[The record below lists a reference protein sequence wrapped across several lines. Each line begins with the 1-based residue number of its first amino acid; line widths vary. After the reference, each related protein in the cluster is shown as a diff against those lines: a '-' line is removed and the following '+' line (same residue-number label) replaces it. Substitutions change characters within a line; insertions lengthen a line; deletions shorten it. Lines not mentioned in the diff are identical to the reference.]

1 MTRRRPAAV
10 VGAATDTLTAAATD
24 TAGSKVATV
33 EPTISPKSA
42 AAARKVGAPTLNA
55 VATTRK
61 AASAAAKAA
70 SAAAKSA
77 SAAAKSVPV
86 GADPAAHGAPL
97 PDPQA
102 GAPLPDPAAH
112 GAPLQGSPERPL
124 RVVKERTGT
133 ERRASKRSTADRRKG
148 AASASQVPVVDAD
161 DLGLFEAAVTA
172 LNAGEFQQAESLFL
186 EEAERSLGVVPQRA
200 AIAYRQAALAARRT
214 GNHNGADHWM
224 RLAGREYLHV
234 SEDPKTPLPFVRES
248 ALMAAK
254 CFISVENL
262 QVASKGLRRAQA
274 IEAVLRADEDLMAPA
289 TAGVAGRPT
298 DMKSAGDGPKRE
310 PSARAASLRMAGST
324 DPVPD
329 PGPPG
334 PEVAAA
340 ATRAGGRF
348 VQAWRVLRGR
358 APDGGT

>member
-1 MTRRRPAAV
+1 MVRTTPQIERRSVEFGSRWPFATPIIAVVPVDSQQAQVAWDDDSETVAPTPRSKAQTTRRRAA
-10 VGAATDTLTAAATD
+10 
-24 TAGSKVATV
+24 
-33 EPTISPKSA
+33 
-42 AAARKVGAPTLNA
+42 A
-55 VATTRK
+55 VATASK
-61 AASAAAKAA
+61 AVRAEADAGVTG
-70 SAAAKSA
+70 
-77 SAAAKSVPV
+77 VPV
-86 GADPAAHGAPL
+86 SDAPEPDGGAP
-97 PDPQA
+97 
-102 GAPLPDPAAH
+102 
-112 GAPLQGSPERPL
+112 GSPQRPL
-124 RVVKERTGT
+124 RVVKERSGT
-133 ERRASKRSTADRRKG
+133 ERRANKRSTAERRKG
-148 AASASQVPVVDAD
+148 SASTSTAPAVDAD

-289 TAGVAGRPT
+289 AAGVAGRPT
-298 DMKSAGDGPKRE
+298 DTKSVGDDPKRE
-310 PSARAASLRMAGST
+310 PSARAASLRMTGSA
-324 DPVPD
+324 DPEPN
-329 PGPPG
+329 PGHSG
-334 PEVAAA
+334 PEAAA
-340 ATRAGGRF
+340 GAPRAGGRF

>member
-1 MTRRRPAAV
+1 MAWDDSEAVTPTPRSKAPTTRRRAA
-10 VGAATDTLTAAATD
+10 
-24 TAGSKVATV
+24 
-33 EPTISPKSA
+33 
-42 AAARKVGAPTLNA
+42 A
-55 VATTRK
+55 VATAPK
-61 AASAAAKAA
+61 AVPAESAAGVANG
-70 SAAAKSA
+70 
-77 SAAAKSVPV
+77 PV
-86 GADPAAHGAPL
+86 SNAPAHDEPAP
-97 PDPQA
+97 
-102 GAPLPDPAAH
+102 
-112 GAPLQGSPERPL
+112 GSSQRPL

-133 ERRASKRSTADRRKG
+133 ERRANKRSTADRRKG
-148 AASASQVPVVDAD
+148 AASASQVPAVDAD

-289 TAGVAGRPT
+289 AAGVAGRPT
-298 DMKSAGDGPKRE
+298 DTKSVGDGPKRE
-310 PSARAASLRMAGST
+310 PSARAASLRMAGSA
-324 DPVPD
+324 DPVPN
-329 PGPPG
+329 PGPG

-358 APDGGT
+358 APDGWT

>member
-1 MTRRRPAAV
+1 MAWDDSEAVTPTPRSKAPTTRRRAA
-10 VGAATDTLTAAATD
+10 
-24 TAGSKVATV
+24 
-33 EPTISPKSA
+33 
-42 AAARKVGAPTLNA
+42 A
-55 VATTRK
+55 VATAPK
-61 AASAAAKAA
+61 AVPAESAAGVAG
-70 SAAAKSA
+70 
-77 SAAAKSVPV
+77 VPV
-86 GADPAAHGAPL
+86 SNAPAHDGPVSNAPAHDEPAP
-97 PDPQA
+97 
-102 GAPLPDPAAH
+102 
-112 GAPLQGSPERPL
+112 GSSQRQL

-133 ERRASKRSTADRRKG
+133 ERRANKRSTADRRKG
-148 AASASQVPVVDAD
+148 AASASQVPAVDAD

-289 TAGVAGRPT
+289 AAGVAGRPT
-298 DMKSAGDGPKRE
+298 DTKSVGDGPKRE
-310 PSARAASLRMAGST
+310 PSARAASLRMAGSA
-324 DPVPD
+324 DPVPN

-358 APDGGT
+358 APDGWT